1 MPLDMSKA
9 PMDLE
14 NIDYDDVL
22 HLYRG
27 WRRAELALQEK
38 IHEYEALK
46 TKFENSG
53 SNQSKFRD
61 TNRALESVK
70 DLSINLQSQ
79 LTMMKTENAF
89 LTNEVKVL
97 TEAQQKMSD
106 AFKKQTP
113 TTSPLAMASQ
123 KENTGSTAGSAG
135 SNEVAVGA
143 AQLRAAKMA
152 QEDVQS
158 EFDLFRTQ
166 YQEMEK
172 NYKNLESVLENEKQT
187 RVAAEARC
195 TSLDEVVDSMRRENA
210 SLRVKMDAI
219 VQRANC
225 IDQELAASAEQ
236 LTKLSKELANG
247 ANTRDLLLT
256 SEAEVGVLKGDIARL
271 LRLMEH
277 YPAARDFVEQWHD
290 SRGMAFTGMPLH
302 TAVSHSSSS
311 SGVGRQGLGLGQG
324 SNEPAV
330 STTPQQVFSSMTHGG
345 NVEDERE
352 FAEYEE
358 EDRRYHPHPPPTYP
372 PPPTHP
378 HPPISPLSQTHWP
391 ILTPK
396 VGYTDL
402 TSTPLRPILSNF
414 ILTLTQP

>member
-46 TKFENSG
+46 LKFENSG

-97 TEAQQKMSD
+97 TEAQQKMKD
-106 AFKKQTP
+106 AFVKQTS
-113 TTSPLAMASQ
+113 TTSSANSPSLVTVSQ
-123 KENTGSTAGSAG
+123 KESGTGRDDG
-135 SNEVAVGA
+135 AVEA

-158 EFDLFRTQ
+158 EFDQFRSQ

-172 NYKNLESVLENEKQT
+172 NYKNLEIMLGNEKQA
-187 RVAAEARC
+187 RIASEARC
-195 TSLDEVVDSMRRENA
+195 TSLDEVVDTMRRENSA
-210 SLRVKMDAI
+210 LRVKMDAT

-236 LTKLSKELANG
+236 LSKLSKELANG

-277 YPAARDFVEQWHD
+277 YPAARDFLEQWHD
-290 SRGMAFTGMPLH
+290 SRGMAFTGMPLP
-302 TAVSHSSSS
+302 S
-311 SGVGRQGLGLGQG
+311 SGMGRQGLGQGLGQG
-324 SNEPAV
+324 GHEPV
-330 STTPQQVFSSMTHGG
+330 ISTTPQQVFSTMNHGG
-345 NVEDERE
+345 NLEEERE
-352 FAEYEE
+352 FSEYEE
-358 EDRRYHPHPPPTYP
+358 GDRR
-372 PPPTHP
+372 
-378 HPPISPLSQTHWP
+378 
-391 ILTPK
+391 
-396 VGYTDL
+396 
-402 TSTPLRPILSNF
+402 
-414 ILTLTQP
+414 

>member
-1 MPLDMSKA
+1 
-9 PMDLE
+9 MDLE

-38 IHEYEALK
+38 IHDYEALK
-46 TKFENSG
+46 TKFESSG
-53 SNQSKFRD
+53 GNQSKFRD

-89 LTNEVKVL
+89 LANEVKVL
-97 TEAQQKMSD
+97 TESQQKMKD
-106 AFKKQTP
+106 AFQKQSSSSP
-113 TTSPLAMASQ
+113 TPLATASV
-123 KENTGSTAGSAG
+123 TGSGG
-135 SNEVAVGA
+135 REEVAAGA

-152 QEDVQS
+152 QEDAQS
-158 EFDLFRTQ
+158 EFDLFRAQ

-172 NYKNLESVLENEKQT
+172 NYKNLESTLENEKQA

-195 TSLDEVVDSMRRENA
+195 ASLDEVVDSMRRENS

-236 LTKLSKELANG
+236 LAKLSKELANG

-277 YPAARDFVEQWHD
+277 YPAARDFLEQWHD
-290 SRGMAFTGMPLH
+290 SRGMAFTGMPMPSAGVCR
-302 TAVSHSSSS
+302 TSSS
-311 SGVGRQGLGLGQG
+311 SGMGRQGQVG
-324 SNEPAV
+324 NEPV
-330 STTPQQVFSSMTHGG
+330 ISTNPQQVFSTMNHDG
-345 NVEDERE
+345 NLGN
-352 FAEYEE
+352 YPSLPSILQ
-358 EDRRYHPHPPPTYP
+358 YHHHPYCTTYDAPTQLTNHPPTDIRQP
-372 PPPTHP
+372 PSRGRSRVLRVRGGRPQVRPPF
-378 HPPISPLSQTHWP
+378 SPF
-391 ILTPK
+391 LTIPY
-396 VGYTDL
+396 YTIDANRS
-402 TSTPLRPILSNF
+402 STLIDP
-414 ILTLTQP
+414 